1 LSRRINLSR
10 YGRIVKL
17 EGLKSALWSATT
29 SPSYS
34 RQSRFGV
41 AEVAQAF
48 DLA

>member
-1 LSRRINLSR
+1 VCHWLNWM
-10 YGRIVKL
+10 
-17 EGLKSALWSATT
+17 AAPFN
-29 SPSYS
+29 PSYS